1 MSMGFTRR
9 HFLSRLAA
17 GGAGLTAAPAWAT
30 APLESIRPKSRPAD
44 LLEPPKGADLV
55 KRAGIEGH
63 VAFVVADAMTGE
75 LLDSLDAAEAVPPA
89 SVGKTLTALYALR
102 SLGADH
108 RFTTQLLATGPI
120 RNGRLEGDLVLVG
133 GGDPTLDTDGLADL
147 AAAAKETGLV
157 EVTGRFLVY
166 GGALP
171 SAVQIDPE
179 QPPHVGYN
187 PAVSGIALNF
197 NRVHFEWRRESG
209 DYTITMDARSGRYRP
224 DVTMA
229 TMRVEDRSLPVY
241 TYDDV
246 DGVDRWSVAKG
257 ALGTGG
263 ARWLPVRKPEAYAG
277 EVMQVLLRAHGIVA
291 KAPTVTQSLPQG
303 TVFAQKQSGPLRE
316 IILDMLKYSTNLTAE
331 MIGLAASKARYGEV
345 ASMRDSAEKMSD
357 WAKQTLGL
365 RHVAMEDHSGL
376 GDDSRV
382 TAADMVLVMV
392 QARQQDALRPL
403 LKHIP
408 VKDGRGR
415 PDPKAAMT
423 VVAKTGTLNFV
434 SGLSGFAEVEGRL
447 LAFAIF
453 CADIAHRDRLT
464 MAERERPAG
473 GRAWLARARQLQQD
487 LLQFWGRT
495 YSGQG

>member
-1 MSMGFTRR
+1 MG
-9 HFLSRLAA
+9 LS
-17 GGAGLTAAPAWAT
+17 TVPAWADG
-30 APLESIRPKSRPAD
+30 PLQSLRPRVRPAG
-44 LLEPPKGADLV
+44 LLEPPKGADIV
-55 KRAGIEGH
+55 SRAGIKGE

-75 LLDSLDAAEAVPPA
+75 LLDTLDPGASLPPA

-108 RFTTQLLATGPI
+108 RFTTQLIATGPL
-120 RNGRLEGDLVLVG
+120 RDGKLEGDLVLVG

-147 AAAAKETGLV
+147 AAAAKEAGLR
-157 EVTGRFLVY
+157 EVTGRFLVW
-166 GGALP
+166 GGELP
-171 SAVQIDPE
+171 RTEQIDPE

-197 NRVHFEWRRESG
+197 NRVHFEWARENGS
-209 DYTITMDARSGRYRP
+209 YKVTMDARAGRYRP
-224 DVTMA
+224 EVAMA
-229 TMRVEDRSLPVY
+229 RMRVEDRSLPVY
-241 TYDDV
+241 TYEDRDGRDD
-246 DGVDRWSVAKG
+246 WTVAKN
-257 ALGTGG
+257 ALGNNG
-263 ARWLPVRKPEAYAG
+263 ARWLPVRKPEQYAG

-291 KAPTVTQSLPQG
+291 GAPVIADSRPEG
-303 TVFAQKQSGPLRE
+303 VVFAQKQSDPLRD
-316 IILDMLKYSTNLTAE
+316 IIVDMLKYSTNLTAE

-345 ASMRDSAEKMSD
+345 SSMRDSAEKMSD

-376 GDDSRV
+376 GAESRV

-408 VKDGRGR
+408 IKDSRGR
-415 PDPKAAMT
+415 PDAKAGMT

-434 SGLSGFAEVEGRL
+434 SGLSGFAEVEGGRL

-453 CADIAHRDRLT
+453 CADTEHRDTLT
-464 MAERERPAG
+464 MAERERPPG
-473 GRAWLARARQLQQD
+473 GRAWLGRARQLQQD

-495 YSGQG
+495 YHGQG